1 MTIQLILAILS
12 AFLFLYTESLVFIW
26 IFSIFMIW
34 EMVLSVKRRWL
45 AIKEWVKAKRL

>member
-12 AFLFLYTESLVFIW
+12 ACLFLYTESLVFIW

-34 EMVLSVKRRWL
+34 DVRLSVKRRWL
-45 AIKEWVKAKRL
+45 AIKEKVKEKRL